1 MENKDKHPTEIIQN
15 LDFEIHNLDNL
26 IMQQSEDKIALDRL
40 TSEIVHLESFIE
52 ALDIQLTIKRAKLNL
67 LKERKQSL
75 LNYLNDEN

>member
-1 MENKDKHPTEIIQN
+1 MP
-15 LDFEIHNLDNL
+15 
-26 IMQQSEDKIALDRL
+26 QSEDKKILDRL

-52 ALDIQLTIKRAKLNL
+52 SLDIQLTIKRAKLEL

>member
-1 MENKDKHPTEIIQN
+1 MP
-15 LDFEIHNLDNL
+15 
-26 IMQQSEDKIALDRL
+26 QSEDKITLDRL

-52 ALDIQLTIKRAKLNL
+52 ALDVQLTVKREKLNI

>member
-1 MENKDKHPTEIIQN
+1 MP
-15 LDFEIHNLDNL
+15 
-26 IMQQSEDKIALDRL
+26 QSEDKIALDRL

-52 ALDIQLTIKRAKLNL
+52 ALDIQLSVKRAKLEQ